1 MIFTYAL
8 VQDRKRCSLLEWWS
22 AFAVHRAQLMSLRE
36 FHGKPSNQRIS
47 RGKFVQIAANSN
59 PWCRDDATKPPIMH
73 NWIES
78 DSSDLENTQQQFE
91 DLQCSSILSINTIY
105 SVFIHSNKF
114 PTIIWNE
121 KCLPMKMLMRWAA
134 MRRWRGMNNEN
145 CSLRSNDIGTFRFGI
160 VIFARTGICS
170 DVLSPKRLEIS
181 GLFL

>member
-22 AFAVHRAQLMSLRE
+22 AFAVHRAQLMSLRG
-36 FHGKPSNQRIS
+36 FPGKPLNQRIS
-47 RGKFVQIAANSN
+47 RGKIVQIAANSN

-105 SVFIHSNKF
+105 SVFIQTNFRWSFRMKNVY
-114 PTIIWNE
+114 PW
-121 KCLPMKMLMRWAA
+121 KCWWDERRCVDGVEWTMRIALCGPMTLALL
-134 MRRWRGMNNEN
+134 N
-145 CSLRSNDIGTFRFGI
+145 
-160 VIFARTGICS
+160 
-170 DVLSPKRLEIS
+170 LES
-181 GLFL
+181 